1 MTATAHGQKLGK
13 QLGDYDLGEL
23 LVTGGLVT
31 PGQIEAASDGD
42 VEEAVGSENLAA
54 VRDVFPGQE

>member
-1 MTATAHGQKLGK
+1 MTQTPHSDKLGK

-23 LVTGGLVT
+23 LADAGLTT

-54 VRDVFPGQE
+54 VRTVFPGQA

>member
-1 MTATAHGQKLGK
+1 MTATPHGRKLGRK
-13 QLGDYDLGEL
+13 LGDYDLGEL
-23 LVTGGLVT
+23 LVTAGLTT